1 MGLVSTI
8 WVALTWRVQ
17 INQNYHHYPWYKEV
31 LEWQGSYL
39 TPDSSYRN
47 KQYLLQKI
55 ACFYFPKCLPVYAP
69 IYLQDRLWEVDESLL
84 FYHQEANIS
93 KKKKKKPN
101 IFIMQKC
108 LLKCTW
114 CSLLFDSIMLYKS
127 GQDTLYAQKNSFRK
141 RTHCM
146 QTTQRTELLTFLF
159 SSGNIHWMLP
169 WGIHCAWPH
178 TWGIWEVNKMFPAV
192 PQGRWGLLS
201 VCSVQGTDAIEVLHE
216 P

>member
-1 MGLVSTI
+1 MLLLPKVFARLCSHLSSGQTMGGRWKLIILSS
-8 WVALTWRVQ
+8 
-17 INQNYHHYPWYKEV
+17 
-31 LEWQGSYL
+31 GS
-39 TPDSSYRN
+39 
-47 KQYLLQKI
+47 QHI
-55 ACFYFPKCLPVYAP
+55 
-69 IYLQDRLWEVDESLL
+69 
-84 FYHQEANIS
+84 